1 MLEVQE
7 LSKRANML
15 LTDLHRENDRLASI
29 KQMTKQSEEEGSE
42 FN

>member
-1 MLEVQE
+1 
-7 LSKRANML
+7 